1 MPTVSPGYTFT
12 GTNDPI
18 TYTKLN
24 LLGQPTVAA
33 VGPND
38 VTTSTIANLAV
49 TTAKLADDAVTTAKI
64 ADDAVTTDQIASG
77 NTYDTVTITNGATVS
92 TGGVTVTA
100 GGITLGSST
109 PINMAATTETPFSGA
124 MTLSFSATKGNTRI
138 INASGSTASTITP
151 ASVPAAGY
159 LLILRFKADA
169 TGGNVITFG
178 SGFKTL
184 TATATLTLATA
195 NKYYSIMFVSDGTDL
210 VEISR
215 TASVG

>member
-1 MPTVSPGYTFT
+1 MPVVTPGYTFT
-12 GTNDPI
+12 GTTDPI

-77 NTYDTVTITNGATVS
+77 NTYDAVTLSGGTTLTQSTPLYQTYTVVNFGSVISMTFL
-92 TGGVTVTA
+92 VTDGNARRIVCQ
-100 GGITLGSST
+100 SST
-109 PINMAATTETPFSGA
+109 AAT
-124 MTLSFSATKGNTRI
+124 
-138 INASGSTASTITP
+138 INAST
-151 ASVPAAGY
+151 VPRAGY
-159 LLILRFKADA
+159 LLRILFTTDV

-178 SGFKTL
+178 TNFKSTGTYTL
-184 TATATLTLATA
+184 STAS
-195 NKYYSIMFVSDGTDL
+195 KYYNIEFISDGTNL
-210 VEISR
+210 LELGR
-215 TASVG
+215 TAAVG

>member
-1 MPTVSPGYTFT
+1 MPVVTPGYTFT
-12 GTNDPI
+12 GTTDPI

-49 TTAKLADDAVTTAKI
+49 TTAKI

-77 NTYDTVTITNGATVS
+77 NTYDAVTITNGATVS

-100 GGITLGSST
+100 GGITLGAGT
-109 PINMAATTETPFSGA
+109 PINMAATTETPYSGA
-124 MTLSFSATKGNTRI
+124 MSLTFSATKGNTRLI
-138 INASGSTASTITP
+138 TATGSTASTITP
-151 ASVPAAGY
+151 ATIPAAGY
-159 LLILRFKADA
+159 VLIIRFNAGT

-184 TATATLTLATA
+184 TATPTLTLATA